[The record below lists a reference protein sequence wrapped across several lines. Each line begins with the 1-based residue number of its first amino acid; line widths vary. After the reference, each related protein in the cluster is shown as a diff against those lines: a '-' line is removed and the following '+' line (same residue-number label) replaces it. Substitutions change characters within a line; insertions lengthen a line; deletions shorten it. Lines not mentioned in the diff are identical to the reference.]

1 MSMLKRELCVKEF
14 LKQPFPE
21 DIRTAI
27 RRCCRVFIIL
37 KYLIL
42 PIKKEKKIEIKSQK
56 SKLFTKTL
64 PWITD
69 FIHQECNML
78 IELCNT
84 FYIQELNLHQ
94 FSISSEEINIQYRS
108 MLSF

>member
-1 MSMLKRELCVKEF
+1 MLKRELCVKEF

-56 SKLFTKTL
+56 SKTL

-78 IELCNT
+78 IELC
-84 FYIQELNLHQ
+84 YILY
-94 FSISSEEINIQYRS
+94 SRT
-108 MLSF
+108 